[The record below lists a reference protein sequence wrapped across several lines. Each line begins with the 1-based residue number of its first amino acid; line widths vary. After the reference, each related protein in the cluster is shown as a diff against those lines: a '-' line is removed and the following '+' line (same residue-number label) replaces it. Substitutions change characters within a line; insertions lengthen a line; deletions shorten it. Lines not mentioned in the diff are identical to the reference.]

1 MTEVTKEELTF
12 LQAFIKKF
20 TPSSKNEEVTA
31 QTSEVLKQFD
41 KQEMTVV
48 EPLFIAGGEV
58 DGQGDG
64 YKDDVEGPKQLVKA
78 LVEGL
83 EAGVVQS
90 SWFHKGKTKSFTILK
105 AWVTE
110 KEETLDNGVVIP
122 ANQPIVIT
130 KFSNKSAYKAR
141 VEGRLGGLS
150 IGALGSAEILK
161 GLMEDLKITKTPSR
175 LLSDF
180 ILTHK
185 GAHVAYTS
193 WSQGGAASE
202 KNEPFM
208 IVKSKEQVIL
218 SKEEQDLYDEFG
230 EDLTPLE
237 KAKKLA
243 EAKEVEATAPS
254 TSDTEA
260 QDAGVDNQNLNK
272 GQEMSEHEEVIRALQ
287 LEVKAGKIE
296 KSLAAY
302 SFSSEVSE
310 GLAMAMAKLK
320 DASVITKAL
329 DEVKAAKEAEL
340 AELSKA
346 IEVAKEEKVAAEA
359 SELEKALTEEKGKA
373 EPTQSVTAEESASD
387 INEVYQNFLK
397 SKGIPTEE
405 SK

>member
-1 MTEVTKEELTF
+1 MSEVTKEELTF

-41 KQEMTVV
+41 KEEMTVV

>member
-1 MTEVTKEELTF
+1 
-12 LQAFIKKF
+12 
-20 TPSSKNEEVTA
+20 
-31 QTSEVLKQFD
+31 
-41 KQEMTVV
+41 MTVV

>member
-1 MTEVTKEELTF
+1 MTEVTKEELSF

-20 TPSSKNEEVTA
+20 TPSNKNEEVTA

-41 KQEMTVV
+41 KEEMTVI

-83 EAGVVQS
+83 EAGTVQS
-90 SWFHKGKTKSFTILK
+90 SWFHKGKTNSFVILK
-105 AWVTE
+105 GWVTE

-122 ANQPIVIT
+122 ANQPTVIT
-130 KFSNKSAYKAR
+130 KFNNKRAYKAR

-150 IGALGSAEILK
+150 IGALGTAEVIK
-161 GLMEDLKITKTPSR
+161 GLMEDLKISKTPSR

-208 IVKSKEQVIL
+208 IVKAKEEVIL
-218 SKEEQDLYDEFG
+218 SKEEQALIDEFE

-243 EAKEVEATAPS
+243 EAKSVEETAPS
-254 TSDTEA
+254 TSVVEA

-272 GQEMSEHEEVIRALQ
+272 GQEMSDQEKMIKALQ
-287 LEVKAGKIE
+287 LEVKAAKIE
-296 KSLAAY
+296 KSLNGY
-302 SFSSEVSE
+302 SLSSEVSE
-310 GLAMAMAKLK
+310 GLALAMASLE

-329 DEVKAAKEAEL
+329 DEVRAAKEAEL

-346 IEVAKEEKVAAEA
+346 IETAKEEKVAAEA

-373 EPTQSVTAEESASD
+373 DATAVVTSENTTSS
-387 INEVYQNFLK
+387 INEVYQNLLK

-405 SK
+405 TN

>member
-1 MTEVTKEELTF
+1 
-12 LQAFIKKF
+12 
-20 TPSSKNEEVTA
+20 
-31 QTSEVLKQFD
+31 
-41 KQEMTVV
+41 
-48 EPLFIAGGEV
+48 
-58 DGQGDG
+58 
-64 YKDDVEGPKQLVKA
+64 
-78 LVEGL
+78 
-83 EAGVVQS
+83 
-90 SWFHKGKTKSFTILK
+90 
-105 AWVTE
+105 
-110 KEETLDNGVVIP
+110 
-122 ANQPIVIT
+122 
-130 KFSNKSAYKAR
+130 
-141 VEGRLGGLS
+141 
-150 IGALGSAEILK
+150 
-161 GLMEDLKITKTPSR
+161 MEDLKITKTPSR

-218 SKEEQDLYDEFG
+218 SKEEQD
-230 EDLTPLE
+230 
-237 KAKKLA
+237 
-243 EAKEVEATAPS
+243 
-254 TSDTEA
+254 
-260 QDAGVDNQNLNK
+260 
-272 GQEMSEHEEVIRALQ
+272 
-287 LEVKAGKIE
+287 
-296 KSLAAY
+296 
-302 SFSSEVSE
+302 
-310 GLAMAMAKLK
+310 
-320 DASVITKAL
+320 L